1 MVIWVTGVSGS
12 GKTTIAN
19 KVYKTIKFKNKNTVY
34 LDGDEFRSIFNN
46 DLGYELEDR
55 DINAVRMTRLCQFL
69 SEQKINIVCGANLTS
84 QYYRDWCREN
94 IKNYFEVH
102 IEVPLNV
109 LIDRD
114 IKNLY
119 RKAIAGDIANV
130 VGVDIPF
137 KQPKNADMIIDNTAK
152 ISDFSEI
159 VDSIISESQ
168 KLYKY
173 S

>member
-19 KVYKTIKFKNKNTVY
+19 KVYKTIKIKNKNTVY

-55 DINAVRMTRLCQFL
+55 DKNAIRMTRLCQFL
-69 SEQKINIVCGANLTS
+69 SEQRINIVCGANLTS

-119 RKAIAGDIANV
+119 RKAIAGDISNV

-137 KQPKNADMIIDNTAK
+137 KQPKNADMVIDNTAK

>member
-19 KVYKTIKFKNKNTVY
+19 KVYKTIKLKNKNTVY

-55 DINAVRMTRLCQFL
+55 DKNAIRMTRLCQFL
-69 SEQKINIVCGANLTS
+69 SEQRINIVCGANLTS

-137 KQPKNADMIIDNTAK
+137 KRPKNADMVIDNTAK

-159 VDSIISESQ
+159 VDSIISESK